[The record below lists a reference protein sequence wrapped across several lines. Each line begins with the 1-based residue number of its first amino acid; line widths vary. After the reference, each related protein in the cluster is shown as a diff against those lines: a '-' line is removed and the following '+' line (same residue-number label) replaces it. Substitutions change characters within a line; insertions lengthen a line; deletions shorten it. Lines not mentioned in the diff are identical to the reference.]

1 MPLDPFDP
9 RLTDYAL
16 GELDVAERAEV
27 ERELAESPEARA
39 ALAEIERTVG
49 AIGAALADE
58 DQPALDTARRVAILA
73 AEPST
78 DVIAQLP
85 GQWRGMTTGRWISA
99 VIAAGLSGV
108 ILTAI
113 TMRAMHNAQDVA
125 VGTGTSPS
133 RTLATDAGATRYT
146 HEFPADGIDYSKIDR
161 LSTNVDRS
169 QESQQQKTGDTT
181 ELPTLAAGVGN
192 QGGQAQWETGSKKNG
207 YTAVKPLWDTT
218 NSSSDPNYTVRKPEY
233 EKGPSTTPA
242 DGSEPIAYP
251 DSEMWKRLTK
261 AREKYK
267 ALDESAQ
274 ADSETLAKT
283 PATGGTATVEG
294 LSGEGR
300 LSGPV
305 TFGDRAN
312 EGQKNELYGYDNVEG
327 LVNGGYTWNPDDPR
341 QLSAASGPAAKKA
354 TGGGESVDGL
364 SDLAAGATVTEA
376 VRNGESRSESLYEAQ
391 DLSFGVK
398 VNSNAGFGESW
409 IDRATPLSDDF
420 EQLGQPRGALSV
432 ETYSAEAYAAIV
444 ENPFKAVMQE
454 PMSTFSIDVDTASY
468 ANVRRF
474 LTQNTLP
481 PPGAV
486 RLEEMIN
493 YFSYEYAQPTGDDPF
508 AVHVE
513 VAQCPWEAKHRLVR
527 IGIAGREIA
536 VDQRPPSNLVFL
548 IDVSGSMQDANKL
561 ALVKTGLRLLT
572 EQLSENDRVAMVVY
586 AGSSGQVLAS
596 TPGNQKETILAAL
609 DQLEA
614 GGSTNGAGG
623 IEQAY
628 QVAVESFIKGGVNR
642 VILCTDG
649 DFNVGVT
656 DESQL
661 VNLIEGKAKSG
672 VFLSVL
678 GFGMGN
684 LKDSMLE
691 KLSDKGNGNYAYID
705 TEREARK
712 VLVEQLSGTLVTI
725 AKDVK
730 LQLEFNPAKA
740 AAYRL
745 IGYENRLLA
754 KEDFN
759 DDTKDAGEIGAGHTV
774 TALYEVIPAGEPAPT
789 AEVDALEYQV
799 VPGPTEAAKQSSDLL
814 MLKLRFKQPDGD
826 VSKLIKTPVADSD
839 KKIGE
844 ASADY
849 QFAASVAAFG
859 MLLRHSPHAAG
870 MNLGAVLELAQ
881 PGLANDQEGYRA
893 EFLELVKK
901 AQELSGS
908 K

>member
-1 MPLDPFDP
+1 MALHPDDP

-16 GELDVAERAEV
+16 GELDAAARAEL

-39 ALAEIERTVG
+39 ALEEIQRVTGLLGASLAE
-49 AIGAALADE
+49 E
-58 DQPALDTARRVAILA
+58 DHLVLDSARRAAILA
-73 AEPST
+73 CEPASN
-78 DVIAQLP
+78 DEPVVAQTP
-85 GQWRGMTTGRWISA
+85 AQWRGMTTGRWISA

-108 ILTAI
+108 ILTALS
-113 TMRAMHNAQDVA
+113 MRAWDQPLAVA
-125 VGTGTSPS
+125 NGTGASADGGDMARFERGFSTHFEAELTPLSSEAESAGRGQTSFATQPKQNQRTLESMESVEALSGVPFDDSKPYTFPDREAWEQMTKTREKYKRVEESEKGLSDGVASGAPSKTPLTSELMLGEAGQGQPSGSPAMLSDELAEEAHSQPGEKTNVGDEWTTGLAKKPS
-133 RTLATDAGATRYT
+133 RVSGP
-146 HEFPADGIDYSKIDR
+146 EVDR
-161 LSTNVDRS
+161 LSTAAATRGV
-169 QESQQQKTGDTT
+169 ES
-181 ELPTLAAGVGN
+181 
-192 QGGQAQWETGSKKNG
+192 
-207 YTAVKPLWDTT
+207 
-218 NSSSDPNYTVRKPEY
+218 
-233 EKGPSTTPA
+233 
-242 DGSEPIAYP
+242 
-251 DSEMWKRLTK
+251 
-261 AREKYK
+261 
-267 ALDESAQ
+267 
-274 ADSETLAKT
+274 
-283 PATGGTATVEG
+283 
-294 LSGEGR
+294 R
-300 LSGPV
+300 LSV
-305 TFGDRAN
+305 REQDVN
-312 EGQKNELYGYDNVEG
+312 SLHS
-327 LVNGGYTWNPDDPR
+327 VNGRP
-341 QLSAASGPAAKKA
+341 LSAASPIPNGVADVQDREH
-354 TGGGESVDGL
+354 GGLDSRFKEL
-364 SDLAAGATVTEA
+364 SDL
-376 VRNGESRSESLYEAQ
+376 
-391 DLSFGVK
+391 
-398 VNSNAGFGESW
+398 
-409 IDRATPLSDDF
+409 PDDF
-420 EQLGQPRGALSV
+420 EQLGQPRGAFNL
-432 ETYSAEAYAAIV
+432 ETYNAESYALIV

-454 PMSTFSIDVDTASY
+454 PMSTFSIDVDTAAY

-493 YFSYEYAQPTGDDPF
+493 YFSYDYAPPTGEDPF

-527 IGIAGREIA
+527 IGIKGREIA
-536 VDQRPPSNLVFL
+536 VDQRTSTNLVFL
-548 IDVSGSMQDANKL
+548 IDVSGSMQDVNKL

-684 LKDSMLE
+684 LKDSTLE

-774 TALYEVIPAGEPAPT
+774 TALYEVIPAGEPVATP
-789 AEVDALEYQV
+789 EVDALEYQSM
-799 VPGPTEAAKQSSDLL
+799 PGPTEAAKQSKDLL
-814 MLKLRFKQPDGD
+814 TLKLRYKQPDGD
-826 VSKLIKTPVADSD
+826 VSKLIKTPVEDSE

-859 MLLRHSPHAAG
+859 MLLRHSPHAT
-870 MNLGAVLELAQ
+870 NLTLGAVQELAQ
-881 PGLANDQEGYRA
+881 PGLSSDKEGYRA
-893 EFLELVKK
+893 EFLDLVKK
-901 AQELSGS
+901 AQELTGA